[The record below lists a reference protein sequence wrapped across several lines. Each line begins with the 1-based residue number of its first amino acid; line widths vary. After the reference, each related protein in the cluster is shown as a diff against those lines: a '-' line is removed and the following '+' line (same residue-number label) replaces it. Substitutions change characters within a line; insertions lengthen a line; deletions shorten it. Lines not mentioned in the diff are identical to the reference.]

1 MFTMDQRAFVRS
13 ELLERAAGDPRISS
27 AAITGSGAV
36 DAEDQWSDI
45 DLAFALAE
53 GVELMT
59 ALSDWTAY
67 MYDEHS
73 AVHHLDVPS
82 GAWLYRVFLLPGT
95 LQVDLAFVPATEFR
109 PLASTFKP
117 VFGPTNEP
125 KHFPPPSAGSLI
137 GLGWLYAL
145 HARSSIARARLWQA
159 EYMVNGLRNQALA
172 LACVRHDLPAVHGR
186 GIDRLPVDI
195 TAKFEGGLV
204 QRLDTTELAR
214 AFRIVVDGFLTEVR
228 SADEDLGHRLQET
241 VALLKQSLG

>member
-125 KHFPPPSAGSLI
+125 KHFPASFGRKPHRSRMAVRPSRSKFHSAGAPMAGRIHGQRPTKS
-137 GLGWLYAL
+137 GTGVGVCSPRSSCG
-145 HARSSIARARLWQA
+145 ARSRDRSLT
-159 EYMVNGLRNQALA
+159 
-172 LACVRHDLPAVHGR
+172 R
-186 GIDRLPVDI
+186 GHHCKI
-195 TAKFEGGLV
+195 
-204 QRLDTTELAR
+204 
-214 AFRIVVDGFLTEVR
+214 
-228 SADEDLGHRLQET
+228 
-241 VALLKQSLG
+241 